1 MDKADVKGKSM
12 GKYYNV
18 METLVEDKLGEIWH
32 TLDCC
37 KCEKCRNDI
46 IACTLNQMTPKYVV
60 TKEGELFARLCILSA
75 EHEFE
80 IVKAIAT
87 SVRIVTE
94 HPKHYI

>member
-1 MDKADVKGKSM
+1 ME
-12 GKYYNV
+12 KYHNV
-18 METLVEDKLGEIWH
+18 METLVVNKLTELWD

-37 KCEKCRNDI
+37 KCDKCRNDI
-46 IACTLNQMTPKYVV
+46 IACTLNQMEPKYVA
-60 TKEGELFARLCILSA
+60 TEEGELYVRLCILSA

-87 SVRIVTE
+87 SVRIVSE

>member
-1 MDKADVKGKSM
+1 ME
-12 GKYYNV
+12 KYHNV
-18 METLVEDKLGEIWH
+18 METLVVNKLNELWG

-46 IACTLNQMTPKYVV
+46 IACTLNQMSPKYVA
-60 TKEGELFARLCILSA
+60 TEEGELYVRLCILST

-87 SVRIVTE
+87 SIRIVTE